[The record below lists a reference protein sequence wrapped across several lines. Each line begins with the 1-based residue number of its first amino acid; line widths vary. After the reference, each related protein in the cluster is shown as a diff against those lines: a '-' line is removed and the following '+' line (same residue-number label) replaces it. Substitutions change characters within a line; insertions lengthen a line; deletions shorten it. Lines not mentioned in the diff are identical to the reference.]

1 MNPSQLKSKSLSSA
15 TELLCVASAILVAG
29 YFLECAGFSNGTSRC
44 QAQYYQAQYYQAQYY
59 QTQYYQTQYYQT
71 QYAADPS
78 ALDYAHSV
86 PFKQASASHPER
98 PRSSPAS
105 RISDASTHPW
115 YRYALPISTA
125 VFLLTFGLWSL
136 QSQANHAISELNN
149 SKQESKQESTNQSIA
164 NECCGTLPTS
174 ACQHAIEE
182 QALPQTG

>member
-44 QAQYYQAQYYQAQYY
+44 QA
-59 QTQYYQTQYYQT
+59 QYYQT

-115 YRYALPISTA
+115 YRYALPIATA